1 MSNMTRE
8 QIIEQALKAQHVRSM
23 VIERAEADGEEDSRT
38 VELSFAS
45 DAPITHFSWSQWR
58 WIDIQLSMDKKN
70 VRTERL
76 SNGAPLLADHNHR
89 DQIGVIESFT
99 LDAGEGKARA
109 KVRFSRSARGEE
121 IYRDVVDGIRK
132 NVSVGFMIHKLV
144 LKEERD
150 KKKGEIDLYEATDW
164 EPYEC
169 SIVAVPADISVGV
182 GRSLDAEGRTDSDST
197 PVSDE
202 KRDVISTS
210 ETNMSK
216 ENETPETPAVET
228 PQRSAAITAAREIGE
243 WGEVLGEQEAA
254 REYLRTTDAP
264 TVDGFKASLRAKQPA
279 PAAVPQMR
287 AAEQAARQG
296 GVELA
301 RSIPRYGTLKAF
313 RGKDADLAAYRSGKF
328 LQAVLTRDAG
338 AMQYCR
344 EHGIR
349 IERMHSGNTNEAGGF
364 LVPEEFENAMIDL
377 RVEYGVFRRNANVV
391 PMNSDTKSRPRR
403 TGGLTA
409 YPVGAGQTITES
421 TKGWDRVNLTA
432 KKWAVLAKWENELS
446 DDSIINLADDLA
458 SEGAYAL
465 TNKEDECGFNG
476 DGTGTYHN
484 IVGVRSAIRAVDGT
498 IGNIAGIQVASG
510 NAYSEIVIGDL
521 LGLIG
526 KLPQYARRTG
536 QNKFY
541 CSNTVWANVLQR
553 LALGVG
559 GVTHAE
565 VEGAL
570 RPQFFGYP
578 VEITEVMPATAAN
591 DQLAIL
597 FGNLGQA
604 AIFGDRKGVTVAM
617 SDSDSTDFAE
627 DQMAIRITER
637 FDVAVHDVGTTSVGG
652 AVVALAM
659 AGA

>member
-1 MSNMTRE
+1 MSKTIEEIRKEIAKNGLERTMQIDRE
-8 QIIEQALKAQHVRSM
+8 M
-23 VIERAEADGEEDSRT
+23 VDEESRT
-38 VELSFAS
+38 VNLAFAS
-45 DAPITHFSWSQWR
+45 DKPVGHWFGEL
-58 WIDIQLSMDKKN
+58 QLSMEKGAM
-70 VRTERL
+70 RTSRL
-76 SNGAPLLADHNHR
+76 ESGAPLLMDHNTR
-89 DQIGVIESFT
+89 DQIGVVESYAIGT
-99 LDAGEGKARA
+99 DGIARA
-109 KVRFSRSARGEE
+109 MVRFDTSQRAEE
-121 IYRDVVDGIRK
+121 IFQSVKNGIRR
-132 NVSVGFMIHKLV
+132 NVSVGFMVYEMHQVKAA
-144 LKEERD
+144 KD
-150 KKKGEIDLYEATDW
+150 QPDLFRSDDW
-164 EPYEC
+164 EPYEV

-210 ETNMSK
+210 ETKMSK

-279 PAAVPQMR
+279 PAAVPQMP

-301 RSIPRYGTLKAF
+301 RTVPRYGQLKAF